1 MEIPVGHGRWLLPTA
16 EGAAQA
22 ILGGWQLN
30 TIVKLQTGT
39 PINIVLTTPPSS
51 GATIRPDIVPGIDPN
66 MGPKTVNEWF
76 NTAAFTKLQA
86 GQTFGTAP
94 RNPVYGPGYTTAH
107 VSLFKDFSLPRE
119 FTFQIRAE
127 AFNVL
132 NIAHYDNPSATFQSG
147 NFGKILSG
155 YDPRIL
161 QFGAKVIF

>member
-1 MEIPVGHGRWLLPTA
+1 
-16 EGAAQA
+16 
-22 ILGGWQLN
+22 
-30 TIVKLQTGT
+30 
-39 PINIVLTTPPSS
+39 
-51 GATIRPDIVPGIDPN
+51 
-66 MGPKTVNEWF
+66 
-76 NTAAFTKLQA
+76 
-86 GQTFGTAP
+86 
-94 RNPVYGPGYTTAH
+94 VYGPGYTTAH